1 MDSIKERL
9 IKVLQENNIV
19 KEGNVGA
26 LHEFGLGS
34 LEINSLTFVKIIV
47 LIEDEFDVSF
57 DDREL
62 NFQLFQS
69 IDEIVAMIEKKLKE
83 LK

>member
-9 IKVLQENNIV
+9 IKVLQENNVV
-19 KEGNVGA
+19 KESSIGA
-26 LHEFGLGS
+26 LHEFGLAS

-47 LIEDEFDVSF
+47 LIEDEFDISF

-69 IDEIVAMIEKKLKE
+69 IDEIVAMIDKKLKE
-83 LK
+83 SK